1 MDQAKF
7 SVAVAH
13 VDGHMLVTVRGEI
26 DVDTAP
32 QFTDAL
38 DIAVELPSP
47 LLIVDMSAVTFID
60 SAACNAL
67 VHTREHAE
75 RADVSL
81 QLRGVSTRCRRVLK
95 LTKLYTLFTFIPS
108 TDGDGLSSTLTR

>member
-38 DIAVELPSP
+38 DRAVELPSP

-81 QLRGVSTRCRRVLK
+81 QLRASAQGVGACSNSPSSTR
-95 LTKLYTLFTFIPS
+95 
-108 TDGDGLSSTLTR
+108 SSRSSHPATGMDYPAS